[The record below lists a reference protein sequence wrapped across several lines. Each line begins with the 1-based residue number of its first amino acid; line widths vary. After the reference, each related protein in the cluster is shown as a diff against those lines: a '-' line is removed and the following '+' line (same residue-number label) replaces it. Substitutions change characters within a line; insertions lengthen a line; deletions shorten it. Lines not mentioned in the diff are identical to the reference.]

1 MIPIG
6 INLAED
12 SECYRRRGRTV
23 TARCLLD
30 CASQRNFISV
40 ALCEKLKL
48 PRTRLL
54 QPITI
59 SGIGNTTTLVEHET
73 SVTINSRVSP
83 FSLKSSML
91 ILPSI
96 TMKLPQVSIN
106 VRQWSIPRDVDLAD
120 PTFAVT
126 GSIDMILGAAHFF
139 RVLRYGRIS
148 LGIDLPLLQN
158 TEFGWVISGE
168 CTLENHD
175 HHDKGSCQFSNP
187 CTIDELVNRFWQL
200 EEVQQAQGWSPSERF
215 CEEHFLK
222 NTTRNSDGRY
232 VVQLP
237 KREELLL
244 HLDDNWYNATR
255 RFYALERSLAR
266 DPEKKAMYQKFIH
279 EYLALGHMRE
289 ISPDERNF
297 KHRYFLP
304 HHAVIKM
311 DSTTTK
317 LRTVFDASCQSKSGL
332 SLNDVLLAG
341 PTIQDT
347 LVTIVMRFRIF
358 EFVASA
364 DIEKMYRQ
372 ILVFLLD
379 QPLTSIV
386 WRDHPDLPL
395 QIFQLLTVIYG
406 TSCAP
411 FLAIRVLKKL
421 ADDEEQ
427 QFPLAAPVLRRD
439 FYVNNLLT
447 GSNDAESLAIT
458 CKELIALLA
467 SAGLPLWQWF
477 SNSQTVLDA
486 IPQELR
492 ETETLLD
499 LDHEASVTTLGLR
512 WEPSTDLLSFKQPKW
527 TEFATL
533 TKRAILS
540 QISSLFDPLG
550 LIGPTI
556 SKAKISLQG
565 LWKLQL
571 DWDAAV
577 PPVFVSNWQEFK
589 QNLTVLTQLRIPRH
603 VLSPGYARLE
613 VRGFSNASEAAYGA
627 CLYLRSI
634 TSAGSCTVRLLMS
647 KSKGT
652 PIDTKSIPRLELCAA
667 LLLSKLLVQAMDSF
681 DISATIYLWTDS
693 TIVLNW
699 LSATPSTWKTFVAN
713 RIAEIQELTIH
724 AVWNHVPS
732 KDNPADFISRGMN
745 LDELE
750 RSSLWWHGPQ
760 WLGTLAI
767 PWPAKY
773 SPTKSLPSDESE
785 ARKIVVLPVV
795 EDETTND
802 LVFHYSSL
810 RPLLRIGSLIRRFAE
825 NCRRRKNHQDPLVGP
840 LTATEIDQTL
850 LAFVHRAQ
858 EQHFEKE
865 IRQFSTTYQDD
876 RKSKLRYL
884 HPQLV
889 DDIIRVGGR
898 LHNAQIPIEEKY
910 PIVLPAKHRLTE
922 MIATKE
928 HQKTLHAGPGLLL
941 SSLRQRFWPLGG
953 RNLVRQVIHR
963 CMTCARAKPKSLEQ
977 LMGQLPPVRVNQ
989 VYPFQNVGID
999 LAGPIYVRTS
1009 VRNRRTPFFK
1019 AYIVVYVCLVT
1030 KAAHLDL
1037 VSDLTSEAF
1046 IASLRRFTGRR
1057 GKPAQVYCDNAT
1069 NFVGAK
1075 RELEELR
1082 KLFMSQQH
1090 KESVAR
1096 ECSENGIQFHFIPP
1110 RSPSFGGIWE
1120 ACVKSVKTLL
1130 RKILGNAHL
1139 TEPELQTA
1147 LVQVEAML
1155 NSRPIT
1161 PLPDDPSDEF
1171 ALTPGHFLIGRPL
1184 NAMPDP
1190 DQQDIPETRL
1200 TRWRRVQ
1207 QLTQHFWSR
1216 WHKEYLATLQNRYRW
1231 NQVLG
1236 NLAVGSIVALKDENV
1251 PPQKWPLGR
1260 VISIHPGTDGRV
1272 RVATVKIS
1280 SGTTKRAISKLCLL
1294 PVEIDPAIVTSNVVQ
1309 NISNSVKSSL
1319 KEDLRLR
1326 NQAAGPAPGP
1336 CSGNR
1341 AAGRVPG
1348 PYSGK

>member
-1 MIPIG
+1 MG
-6 INLAED
+6 AG
-12 SECYRRRGRTV
+12 YRSPFLQATEVDGVCHVNETGNPV
-23 TARCLLD
+23 TNQQFVRPTRSHRAD
-30 CASQRNFISV
+30 HFEGKDFA
-40 ALCEKLKL
+40 
-48 PRTRLL
+48 PRIMETPTRL
-54 QPITI
+54 
-59 SGIGNTTTLVEHET
+59 GRG
-73 SVTINSRVSP
+73 SP
-83 FSLKSSML
+83 
-91 ILPSI
+91 
-96 TMKLPQVSIN
+96 
-106 VRQWSIPRDVDLAD
+106 
-120 PTFAVT
+120 
-126 GSIDMILGAAHFF
+126 
-139 RVLRYGRIS
+139 
-148 LGIDLPLLQN
+148 
-158 TEFGWVISGE
+158 
-168 CTLENHD
+168 
-175 HHDKGSCQFSNP
+175 
-187 CTIDELVNRFWQL
+187 
-200 EEVQQAQGWSPSERF
+200 
-215 CEEHFLK
+215 
-222 NTTRNSDGRY
+222 
-232 VVQLP
+232 
-237 KREELLL
+237 
-244 HLDDNWYNATR
+244 
-255 RFYALERSLAR
+255 
-266 DPEKKAMYQKFIH
+266 
-279 EYLALGHMRE
+279 
-289 ISPDERNF
+289 
-297 KHRYFLP
+297 
-304 HHAVIKM
+304 
-311 DSTTTK
+311 
-317 LRTVFDASCQSKSGL
+317 
-332 SLNDVLLAG
+332 
-341 PTIQDT
+341 
-347 LVTIVMRFRIF
+347 
-358 EFVASA
+358 
-364 DIEKMYRQ
+364 
-372 ILVFLLD
+372 
-379 QPLTSIV
+379 TSI
-386 WRDHPDLPL
+386 
-395 QIFQLLTVIYG
+395 
-406 TSCAP
+406 C
-411 FLAIRVLKKL
+411 
-421 ADDEEQ
+421 
-427 QFPLAAPVLRRD
+427 
-439 FYVNNLLT
+439 
-447 GSNDAESLAIT
+447 
-458 CKELIALLA
+458 
-467 SAGLPLWQWF
+467 
-477 SNSQTVLDA
+477 
-486 IPQELR
+486 
-492 ETETLLD
+492 
-499 LDHEASVTTLGLR
+499 
-512 WEPSTDLLSFKQPKW
+512 
-527 TEFATL
+527 
-533 TKRAILS
+533 
-540 QISSLFDPLG
+540 
-550 LIGPTI
+550 
-556 SKAKISLQG
+556 
-565 LWKLQL
+565 
-571 DWDAAV
+571 
-577 PPVFVSNWQEFK
+577 
-589 QNLTVLTQLRIPRH
+589 
-603 VLSPGYARLE
+603 YARLE
-613 VRGFSNASEAAYGA
+613 VQGFIDASEAAYGA

-647 KSKGT
+647 KSKVA

-732 KDNPADFISRGMN
+732 KNSAADFISRGMN

-767 PWPAKY
+767 PWPGKY

-802 LVFHYSSL
+802 LVFRYFSL

-850 LAFVHRAQ
+850 LALVHRAQ

-865 IRQFSTTYQDD
+865 IRQLFTTYQVD

-910 PIVLPAKHRLTE
+910 PIILPAKHRLTE

-989 VYPFQNVGID
+989 AHPFQNVGID

-1009 VRNRRTPFFK
+1009 PL
-1019 AYIVVYVCLVT
+1019 ISISC
-1030 KAAHLDL
+1030 
-1037 VSDLTSEAF
+1037 LTSPARHSLPAF
-1046 IASLRRFTGRR
+1046 E
-1057 GKPAQVYCDNAT
+1057 
-1069 NFVGAK
+1069 NFVGAR

-1096 ECSENGIQFHFIPP
+1096 ECSENGIQFHYIPP

-1120 ACVKSVKTLL
+1120 ACVLSVKTLL

-1155 NSRPIT
+1155 NSRSIT
-1161 PLPDDPSDEF
+1161 PLSDDPSDEF

-1184 NAMPDP
+1184 NAMPNP
-1190 DQQDIPETRL
+1190 DQQDIPESRL
-1200 TRWRRVQ
+1200 TRWRR
-1207 QLTQHFWSR
+1207 
-1216 WHKEYLATLQNRYRW
+1216 EYLVTLQNRYRW
-1231 NQVLG
+1231 NQVLD
-1236 NLAVGSIVALKDENV
+1236 NLAIGSIVALKDENV

-1294 PVEIDPAIVTSNVVQ
+1294 PVEIDPAIVTANVVQ
-1309 NISNSVKSSL
+1309 NISNSAKSSL
-1319 KEDLRLR
+1319 EEDLRLM